1 MSGAAKKWYKFRLLT
16 VLLFFTAL
24 FVALMTRAFHLQIMS
39 GSTYKVMAERQ
50 HKKSLP
56 LPPERGLIF
65 DRNGEKLAA
74 SLLVDSV
81 FADPSRVTDA
91 DATASRLSSVLH
103 LKKKQVAQQIQKS
116 KNFCWIARMVSP
128 AQAARIRAL
137 DLDGVYLVQEP
148 KRFYPNKEL
157 AGQLIGSVGLDS
169 NGLEG
174 LELKYETYLKGETDR
189 VLWGRDAK
197 GRKLYLADG
206 PAEEKKDVI
215 HNLILTIDSRI
226 QYLVESH
233 LKEAIAK
240 TGARGGMAIVMDPKT
255 GQILAMA
262 NEPPFNPNNIQR
274 GDTDLKRNKAITD
287 VFDPGSTFKPFLAA
301 AALEE
306 GIVKETD
313 RFYCE
318 NGAYRV
324 ANVTIHE
331 ANRKKHGT
339 LTFHEVLKY
348 SSNIGSVKISQKLGK
363 QKFHQYIQSFGFG
376 RKTGI
381 DLPGESGGLV
391 RPSENWTTVD
401 AATIAFGQGIS
412 VTALQLISAFSAIAN
427 QGVLMQ
433 PYLVQKVVNQR
444 GDVVQEF
451 TPTAVRR
458 VISPRTAE
466 RLTAILTDVVGDEE
480 GTGRKARIQNVGV
493 AGKTGTSQKFDFAAK
508 RYSRERVRTSFM
520 GFFPSGN
527 PRLAILVTIDEPQRF
542 KWGGEAAAPVFKEIS
557 QQIIRCY
564 DSGIG
569 EVPTIEK
576 GNINQPVQIRL
587 ASLPV
592 AAAAATGEADQ
603 EAEDLL
609 PDFRGMPLKNA
620 MKLAQER
627 DIDLKIVGNGW
638 AVSQAPEAGI
648 PVRRNRACTVYFTT
662 GH

>member
-1 MSGAAKKWYKFRLLT
+1 MSGASKKWYKFRLLT
-16 VLLFFTAL
+16 VLLFFVAL
-24 FVALMTRAFHLQIMS
+24 FVVLMTRAFHLQIMS
-39 GSTYKVMAERQ
+39 GSTYKVMADRQ
-50 HKKSLP
+50 HTNSLP

-81 FADPSRVTDA
+81 FIDPSKVSDA
-91 DATASRLSSVLH
+91 DSTASRLSTVLH
-103 LKKKQVAQQIQKS
+103 LKKKQILQQISKS
-116 KNFCWIARMVSP
+116 KNFCWAARMISP
-128 AQAARIRAL
+128 AQASQIRAL
-137 DLDGVYLVQEP
+137 ELDGVYLVQEP

-174 LELKYETYLKGETDR
+174 LELKYENYLKGETDK

-233 LKEAIAK
+233 LKEAIQK

-262 NEPPFNPNNIQR
+262 NEPAFNPNNFYR
-274 GDTDLKRNKAITD
+274 SDKELKRNKALTD

-306 GIVKETD
+306 GVVKETD

-331 ANRKKHGT
+331 ANQKKHGS
-339 LTFHEVLKY
+339 LTFREVLKY
-348 SSNIGSVKISQKLGK
+348 SSNIGAVKVSQKVGK
-363 QKFHQYIQSFGFG
+363 QKFHQYIQNFGFG
-376 RKTGI
+376 HKTGI

-391 RPSENWTTVD
+391 RPCENWTTVD
-401 AATIAFGQGIS
+401 TATIAFGQGIS
-412 VTALQLISAFSAIAN
+412 VTAVQLISAFSAIAN
-427 QGVLMQ
+427 QGMLMQ
-433 PYLVQKVVNQR
+433 PYIVQKIVNPRGEVVK
-444 GDVVQEF
+444 EF
-451 TPTAVRR
+451 TPTAVRQ

-466 RLTAILTDVVGDEE
+466 RLTAILTDVVGEE
-480 GTGRKARIQNVGV
+480 GGTGKKARIQNVGV

-508 RYSRERVRTSFM
+508 RYSREKVRTSFM
-520 GFFPSGN
+520 GFFPSGS

-557 QQIIRCY
+557 QQIIRCFE
-564 DSGIG
+564 SGIG

-576 GNINQPVQIRL
+576 EDITKPVKIQL
-587 ASLPV
+587 ALSPV
-592 AAAAATGEADQ
+592 AVSAANDAAP

-609 PDFRGMPLKNA
+609 PDFTGMTLKNA
-620 MKLAQER
+620 LKVAQER
-627 DIDLKIVGNGW
+627 EIEIKVVGSGW
-638 AVSQAPEAGI
+638 AVSQIPQAGSA
-648 PVRRNRACTVYFTT
+648 VRKNRACTVYFTT

>member
-1 MSGAAKKWYKFRLLT
+1 MSGASQKWYKFRLLT
-16 VLLFFTAL
+16 VLLFFAAL
-24 FVALMTRAFHLQIMS
+24 FAALMTRAFHLQIMS

-56 LPPERGLIF
+56 LPPERGLVF

-81 FADPSRVTDA
+81 FIDPTKVSDA
-91 DATASRLSSVLH
+91 DATASRLSAVLH
-103 LKKKQVAQQIQKS
+103 LKKKQILQQISKS
-116 KNFCWIARMVSP
+116 KNFCWIARMISP
-128 AQAARIRAL
+128 AQAGQIRAL
-137 DLDGVYLVQEP
+137 ELEGVYLVQEP

-174 LELKYETYLKGETDR
+174 LELKYEHYLKGETDK

-206 PAEEKKDVI
+206 PAEEKKDAI

-233 LKEAIAK
+233 LKEAIQK

-262 NEPPFNPNNIQR
+262 NEPAFNPNNFHHS
-274 GDTDLKRNKAITD
+274 DKELKRNKAITD

-306 GIVKETD
+306 GVVKETD

-339 LTFHEVLKY
+339 LTFREVLKY
-348 SSNIGSVKISQKLGK
+348 SSNIGSVKVSQKVGK
-363 QKFHQYIQSFGFG
+363 QKFHQYIKSFGFG
-376 RKTGI
+376 QKTGV

-391 RPSENWTTVD
+391 RPCENWTTVD
-401 AATIAFGQGIS
+401 TATIAFGQGIS

-427 QGVLMQ
+427 QGMLMQ
-433 PYLVQKVVNQR
+433 PYIVQKIVNQR
-444 GDVVQEF
+444 GEVVKEF
-451 TPTAVRR
+451 TPTAVRQ
-458 VISPRTAE
+458 VISPKTAQ
-466 RLTAILTDVVGDEE
+466 RLTAILTDVVGEE
-480 GTGRKARIQNVGV
+480 GGTGKKARIQNVGV

-508 RYSRERVRTSFM
+508 RYSREKVRTSFM
-520 GFFPSGN
+520 GFFPSGS

-569 EVPTIEK
+569 EVPTIDKEDIAK
-576 GNINQPVQIRL
+576 PVKIQL
-587 ASLPV
+587 TSSPAEAN
-592 AAAAATGEADQ
+592 AANGETP

-609 PDFRGMPLKNA
+609 PDFRGMTLKNA
-620 MKLAQER
+620 LKVAQER
-627 DIDLKIVGNGW
+627 EIDIKVVGSGW
-638 AVSQAPEAGI
+638 AVSQVPQAGSAI
-648 PVRRNRACTVYFTT
+648 RKNRACTVYFTT
-662 GH
+662 GQ